1 MFHTGCDSKRL
12 GSAFSEG
19 TFLKSLH
26 PIPRPPESSAAMSCF
41 PEYKPEDRNH
51 RNHRIL
57 LAPWPVVWWFQRQM
71 ESCLQQN
78 DATDVQNSERGAC
91 SRPCDCRTCPCCS
104 PGEGAGLGLV
114 WQYAIQVPP
123 WFLCTK
129 QPWSEPKGSCP
140 SFWSFSFG
148 PGNRGQNE
156 SNFHIY
162 EDLLSQCWKHQ
173 SNYEASKV
181 CFFFL
186 GSKSPLWLDTAT
198 DQKSF
203 SYQYIYIYIYISKY
217 KWSSG
222 WYMAYNN
229 IYIYIYIY

>member
-1 MFHTGCDSKRL
+1 MQEWGILNKLFPSQLLMSMFFYPSNRWSSLALRPLSDVSYRL
-12 GSAFSEG
+12 W
-19 TFLKSLH
+19 LKKVGIRIFWRDL
-26 PIPRPPESSAAMSCF
+26 PKILPPYSAAPWVRSGH
-41 PEYKPEDRNH
+41 ELLSWVQTGRSKSSK
-51 RNHRIL
+51 NHRIL

-78 DATDVQNSERGAC
+78 DATHVQNSERGAC

-156 SNFHIY
+156 SAPPLIRVQLPHLRGSFTV
-162 EDLLSQCWKHQ
+162 LK
-173 SNYEASKV
+173 ASK
-181 CFFFL
+181 
-186 GSKSPLWLDTAT
+186 
-198 DQKSF
+198 
-203 SYQYIYIYIYISKY
+203 
-217 KWSSG
+217 
-222 WYMAYNN
+222 
-229 IYIYIYIY
+229 